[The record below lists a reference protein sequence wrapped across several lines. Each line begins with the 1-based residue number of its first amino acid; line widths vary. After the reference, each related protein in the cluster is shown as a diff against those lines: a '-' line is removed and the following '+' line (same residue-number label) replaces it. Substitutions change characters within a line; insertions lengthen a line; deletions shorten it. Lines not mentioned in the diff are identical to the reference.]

1 MTGTWRKLS
10 SCSIKMAY
18 PTESFGPM
26 VFGRGLHAGQR
37 RQGERFP
44 RIHRVFNR
52 PIEQANPPRR
62 TKAAMGKAK
71 RQIARA
77 RAAATFSCGYFAI
90 STSLLLNM

>member
-1 MTGTWRKLS
+1 
-10 SCSIKMAY
+10 
-18 PTESFGPM
+18 M

-37 RQGERFP
+37 RQGDERFP
-44 RIHRVFNR
+44 RIHRVFHR
-52 PIEQANPPRR
+52 PIEQENPPRR
-62 TKAAMGKAK
+62 TKAAMGKAM